1 MRRVWIGLGIVAMV
15 VLFFFLTS
23 GSFLV
28 VNHPER
34 ADAIVV
40 LAGET
45 DRRPSHALELLGQA
59 YAPRVFIDVPATN
72 VIFGHNLLQIAQD
85 YVRSLPQAQSVELC
99 PIVGLST
106 KAETDDVDR
115 CLQPIHAR
123 NVLLVTSDYHTRR
136 ALSIFSHELPQYHF
150 SVAAAIDRQQF
161 ETAWWKRRQWAKMNF
176 DEWLR
181 LVWWEAVDRWR

>member
-1 MRRVWIGLGIVAMV
+1 MRRVLILLGVILLVIL
-15 VLFFFLTS
+15 LFFVTS

-28 VNHPER
+28 VNQPER
-34 ADAIVV
+34 ADLMVV

-45 DRRPSHALELLGQA
+45 ERRPERALELFTQG
-59 YAPRVFIDVPATN
+59 YAPKILIDVPASN
-72 VIFGHNLLQIAQD
+72 VIFGHNLLQLAQE

-106 KAETDDVDR
+106 KAETADVAR
-115 CLQPIHAR
+115 CLQQMHTR

-136 ALSIFSHELPQYHF
+136 ALSIFNHELPQYRF
-150 SVAAAIDRQQF
+150 AVAAATDRQQF
-161 ETAWWKRRQWAKMNF
+161 ETAWWRRRQWAKMNF

-181 LVWWEAVDRWR
+181 LMWWEAVDRWR